1 MKKALFIFVA
11 FALML
16 GCGGTQETS
25 ENAGNTSSNIS
36 PSKPETGP
44 TPDAVLGRHIRE
56 AAEKGKGRIGVH
68 AAIVETG
75 QVVGIRQNERFAMQS
90 VVKVP
95 IAMAV
100 LKMVDDGK
108 LKLDDKIKIEKSEL
122 VPDSMHSPIKDK
134 NPEGTEMTVDELI
147 KAAVSV
153 SDGTAAD
160 VLQRVAGNAAGVQKY
175 IDDLGIVEMEV
186 KYTHKEFSDNS
197 ERQAANWASPEAV
210 SALLNILFDA
220 ASGRSGGENAPSA
233 DISRQS
239 AELLIKYMTETENP
253 AARIKAGVP
262 EGTVVAH
269 KTGSSGT
276 RNGITAA
283 TNDAA
288 IITLP
293 NGNHLILT
301 VLLADS
307 PDDQD
312 TRNATIAAVTKAIWN
327 KWTTTE

>member
-1 MKKALFIFVA
+1 
-11 FALML
+11 ML

-25 ENAGNTSSNIS
+25 ENSENSGNTTSNIS
-36 PSKPETGP
+36 PAKPETGP

-56 AAEKGKGRIGVH
+56 AAEKAKGRIGVY
-68 AAIVETG
+68 ATVVETG
-75 QVVGIRQNERFAMQS
+75 QVVGVGQNERFAMQS

-108 LKLDDKIKIEKSEL
+108 LKLDERIKIEKNEL

-160 VLQRVAGNAAGVQKY
+160 VLQRVAGGAAGVQKF

-197 ERQAANWASPEAV
+197 ERQAANWTSPEAV
-210 SALLNILFDA
+210 GAILSVLFDA
-220 ASGRSGGENAPSA
+220 ASGRNGGANAPKA
-233 DISRQS
+233 DISKES
-239 AELLIKYMTETENP
+239 AALLMKYMTETENP

-283 TNDAA
+283 TNDAG

-312 TRNATIAAVTKAIWN
+312 TRNATIAAVTKAVWD

>member
-1 MKKALFIFVA
+1 
-11 FALML
+11 
-16 GCGGTQETS
+16 
-25 ENAGNTSSNIS
+25 
-36 PSKPETGP
+36 
-44 TPDAVLGRHIRE
+44 
-56 AAEKGKGRIGVH
+56 
-68 AAIVETG
+68 
-75 QVVGIRQNERFAMQS
+75 MQS

-160 VLQRVAGNAAGVQKY
+160 VLQRVAGNAAGVQKF

-197 ERQAANWASPEAV
+197 ERQAANWASPEGAG
-210 SALLNILFDA
+210 ALL
-220 ASGRSGGENAPSA
+220 
-233 DISRQS
+233 
-239 AELLIKYMTETENP
+239 AELLRAADHKEAAEPADLLPPAISKESAQLLLKYMTETENP

-327 KWTTTE
+327 KWTETP

>member
-1 MKKALFIFVA
+1 MKKALFICLT

-25 ENAGNTSSNIS
+25 NNSAATPSNTA
-36 PSKPETGP
+36 PTKPETGP

-90 VVKVP
+90 VVKIP
-95 IAMAV
+95 ISMAV

-108 LKLDDKIKIEKSEL
+108 LKLDEKIKIEKSEL

-186 KYTHKEFSDNS
+186 KYTHKEFSGNT
-197 ERQAANWASPEAV
+197 ERQYANWTSPEAV
-210 SALLNILFDA
+210 SALLTELY
-220 ASGRSGGENAPSA
+220 RSAYPETVDKYAPPPTISSENAK
-233 DISRQS
+233 
-239 AELLIKYMTETENP
+239 LLLKYMTETENP

-276 RNGITAA
+276 SNGITAA

-293 NGNHLILT
+293 NGNHMILT

-312 TRNATIAAVTKAIWN
+312 TRNATIAAVTKAIWD
-327 KWTTTE
+327 KWTATE